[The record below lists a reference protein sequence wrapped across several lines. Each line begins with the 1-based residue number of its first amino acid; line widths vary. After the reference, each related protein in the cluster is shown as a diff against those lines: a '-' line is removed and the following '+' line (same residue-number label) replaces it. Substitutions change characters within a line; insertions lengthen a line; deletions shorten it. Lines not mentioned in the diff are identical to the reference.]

1 MNEIENE
8 LLMYKMQ
15 YEINRRTIVE
25 QEQVIKQ
32 LRADNDRLGELV
44 LSLGEKMNAA

>member
-1 MNEIENE
+1 MNEVENE

-15 YEINRRTIVE
+15 YEISRRTIAE
-25 QEQVIKQ
+25 QEQVIKK

-44 LSLGEKMNAA
+44 LSLGTKMNAA